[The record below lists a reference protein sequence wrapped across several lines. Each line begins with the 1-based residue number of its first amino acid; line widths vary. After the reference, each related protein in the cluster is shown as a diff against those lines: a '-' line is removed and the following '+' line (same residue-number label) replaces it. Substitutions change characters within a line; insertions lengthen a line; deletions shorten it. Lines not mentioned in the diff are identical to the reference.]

1 MPSQQLPLVNQREPL
16 PPLMHFSLRFSC
28 AFLLSHP
35 SLLSSRCSF
44 PPPFFF
50 FFFFFFKSCT
60 PFSLSLSL
68 DSRYI
73 VSPILFF
80 ISQYSSR
87 FLSHFY
93 PQLLIPSS
101 LPSLLIL
108 IISFLL
114 SSSILPFFF
123 SPSRSSIFS
132 NLLRVSFL
140 PSTAFLTRVIPFVV
154 LSMPP
159 LSLSRSR

>member
-28 AFLLSHP
+28 AFLLFHP
-35 SLLSSRCSF
+35 SLLPSRCSF

-60 PFSLSLSL
+60 PFSLSL

-114 SSSILPFFF
+114 SSTPPPSFHFFLSRVRPFFPTF
-123 SPSRSSIFS
+123 SAFPF
-132 NLLRVSFL
+132 FL
-140 PSTAFLTRVIPFVV
+140 PPHF
-154 LSMPP
+154 
-159 LSLSRSR
+159 